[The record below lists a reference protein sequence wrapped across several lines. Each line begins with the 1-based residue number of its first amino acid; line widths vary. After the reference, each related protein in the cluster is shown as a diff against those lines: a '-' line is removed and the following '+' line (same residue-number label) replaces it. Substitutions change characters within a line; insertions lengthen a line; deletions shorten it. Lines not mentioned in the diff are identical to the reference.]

1 MRVTRK
7 QGIVVC
13 CLDPLCYNN
22 CMGKYIVSD
31 PEILGGVPVIKGTRI
46 PVEKIKILL
55 EDNFTLVGIQK
66 LYPHVHMKTL
76 KGVMSDLFDHVE
88 IRKHVSLS

>member
-1 MRVTRK
+1 
-7 QGIVVC
+7 
-13 CLDPLCYNN
+13 
-22 CMGKYIVSD
+22 MGKYIISD

-66 LYPHVHMKTL
+66 VYPHVNIKTL
-76 KGVMSDLFDHVE
+76 KGVMNDLFHHVE
-88 IRKHVSLS
+88 ISKHVSLS